1 MTKKALST
9 MSLVRIALAII
20 GVALAGLLYA
30 FPLYWLVVTSLK
42 TKAELFA
49 ASVNLLPHSPTI
61 QPYVDVLV
69 DRGFWVLLRNSV
81 FVCFFTVLVTLAV
94 GLLVTYPI
102 TRLAVPVGLRVGI
115 LNWALSL
122 RFLPPIAVV
131 IPYFAIVRTL
141 QLYDQPIALIG
152 IYSLFNL
159 PFAIWML
166 KGFLDEIPI
175 ELEDAALVDGAS
187 RWIAFRRVLLPLAAP
202 GVMAAG
208 IIVFTFAWSEF
219 LFALI
224 LTATPNSQTFP
235 VGVQGLVTQFEI
247 IWNDMAASG
256 VIAMTLPL
264 VLMVIGRRYIVAGLT
279 FGVIR
284 EK

>member
-1 MTKKALST
+1 
-9 MSLVRIALAII
+9 MSRPLLRNGLVVIALA
-20 GVALAGLLYA
+20 LAGVLYG

-42 TKAELFA
+42 SKGELFA
-49 ASVNLLPHSPTI
+49 STVHLVPHSPTLAA
-61 QPYVDVLV
+61 YTSVLV
-69 DRGFWVLLRNSV
+69 DRGFLVLLKNSIL
-81 FVCFFTVLVTLAV
+81 VCAATVLITLAV
-94 GLLVTYPI
+94 GLLITYPL
-102 TRLAVPVGLRVGI
+102 TRLPLPAALRTGVM
-115 LNWALSL
+115 NWALSL

-141 QLYDQPIALIG
+141 QIYDQPVALIG

-166 KGFLDEIPI
+166 KGFLSEIPI

-187 RWIAFRRVLLPLAAP
+187 RWTAFRRILLPLAAP

-208 IIVFTFAWSEF
+208 IIIFTFAWSEF

-256 VIAMTLPL
+256 VIAMALPL
-264 VLMVIGRRYIVAGLT
+264 ALMVIGRRYIVAGLT

>member
-1 MTKKALST
+1 MRSRRA
-9 MSLVRIALAII
+9 AIGLRLI
-20 GVALAGLLYA
+20 LIVAGLGVVAFLYS
-30 FPLYWLVVTSLK
+30 FPLYWLVATSLK
-42 TKAELFA
+42 TKAELYQSTTFIPQHPTL
-49 ASVNLLPHSPTI
+49 ASYGN
-61 QPYVDVLV
+61 VLFE
-69 DRGFWVLLRNSV
+69 RGFWVLLKNSV
-81 FVCFFTVLVTLAV
+81 IVCSATVAVTLAI
-94 GLLVTYPI
+94 GTLITYPI
-102 TRLAVPVGLRVGI
+102 TRLSVPPQLRVGV

-141 QLYDQPIALIG
+141 QIYDQPIALIS

-166 KGFLDEIPI
+166 KGFLSEIPL
-175 ELEDAALVDGAS
+175 ELEEAALVDGAN
-187 RWIAFRRVLLPLAAP
+187 RWTSFRRVLLPLATP
-202 GVMAAG
+202 GLMAAG
-208 IIVFTFAWSEF
+208 TIVFTFAWSEF

-247 IWNDMAASG
+247 IWNDMAAAG
-256 VIAMTLPL
+256 VIAMAIPL
-264 VLMVIGRRYIVAGLT
+264 VLMVIGRKYMVAGLT

>member
-1 MTKKALST
+1 MRQTFLRT
-9 MSLVRIALAII
+9 ALATLALGMA
-20 GVALAGLLYA
+20 GVLYG
-30 FPLYWLVVTSLK
+30 FPLYWLFVTSLK
-42 TKAELFA
+42 SKAELFA
-49 ASVNLLPHSPTI
+49 SSVHLIPHNPTFAA
-61 QPYVDVLV
+61 YTSVLIE
-69 DRGFWVLLRNSV
+69 RGFWVLLKNSV
-81 FVCFFTVLVTLAV
+81 IVCFSTVVVTLAL
-94 GLLVTYPI
+94 GLLITYPI
-102 TRLAVPVGLRVGI
+102 TRLPVPPRLRVNI
-115 LNWALSL
+115 LIWALSL

-256 VIAMTLPL
+256 VIAMALPL

>member
-1 MTKKALST
+1 MRSRSAAIWLR
-9 MSLVRIALAII
+9 LILIIAGL
-20 GVALAGLLYA
+20 GVAAFIYA
-30 FPLYWLVVTSLK
+30 FPLYWLVATSLK
-42 TKAELFA
+42 GKAELYQSITLIPQHPTL
-49 ASVNLLPHSPTI
+49 ASYGS
-61 QPYVDVLV
+61 VLFE
-69 DRGFWVLLRNSV
+69 RGFWVLLKNSV
-81 FVCFFTVLVTLAV
+81 IVCAATVVVTLAV
-94 GLLVTYPI
+94 GLLITYPI
-102 TRLAVPVGLRVGI
+102 TRLPVPPQLRIGV

-159 PFAIWML
+159 PFSIWML
-166 KGFLDEIPI
+166 KGFLAEIPL
-175 ELEDAALVDGAS
+175 ELEEAALVDGAN
-187 RWIAFRRVLLPLAAP
+187 RWTSFRRVLLPLATP
-202 GVMAAG
+202 GLMAAAT
-208 IIVFTFAWSEF
+208 IVFTFAWSEF

-224 LTATPNSQTFP
+224 LTATPNAQTFP

-247 IWNDMAASG
+247 IWNDMAAAG
-256 VIAMTLPL
+256 VIAMSVPL
-264 VLMVIGRRYIVAGLT
+264 VLMVVARKYLVAGLT

>member
-1 MTKKALST
+1 MRRRRGARWLARVAIVLLG
-9 MSLVRIALAII
+9 LV
-20 GVALAGLLYA
+20 VAGTVYV

-42 TKAELFA
+42 GKPELFA
-49 ASVNLLPHSPTI
+49 STVHLVPHDPTLQAYVSVMI
-61 QPYVDVLV
+61 

-81 FVCFFTVLVTLAV
+81 VVCGSTVLITLAV

-102 TRLAVPVGLRVGI
+102 TRLQVPPGLRVGI

-122 RFLPPIAVV
+122 RFLPPIAVI

-141 QLYDQPIALIG
+141 QIYDQPIALVM

-166 KGFLDEIPI
+166 KGFLAEIP
-175 ELEDAALVDGAS
+175 LEVEEVAMVDGAN
-187 RWIAFRRVLLPLAAP
+187 RWTAFLRVLLPLAAP

-247 IWNDMAASG
+247 IWNDMAAAG
-256 VIAMTLPL
+256 VIAMAVPL
-264 VLMVIGRRYIVAGLT
+264 ALMVIGRRYMVAGLT

>member
-1 MTKKALST
+1 MKRRRKPINLP
-9 MSLVRIALAII
+9 RIGIAV
-20 GVALAGLLYA
+20 VALGAVGLLYA

-42 TKAELFA
+42 SKGELFA
-49 ASVNLLPHSPTI
+49 SSVHLLPHNPTLAS
-61 QPYVDVLV
+61 YSSVLI
-69 DRGFWVLLRNSV
+69 DRGFWVLLKNSV
-81 FVCFFTVLVTLAV
+81 IVCLSTVVVTLV
-94 GLLVTYPI
+94 LGLLITYPI
-102 TRLAVPVGLRVGI
+102 TRLQVPVSLRVNI
-115 LNWALSL
+115 LTWALSL

-141 QLYDQPIALIG
+141 QIYDQPIALIG

-166 KGFLDEIPI
+166 KGFLAEIPL
-175 ELEDAALVDGAS
+175 ELEEAAMVDGAN
-187 RWIAFRRVLLPLAAP
+187 RWTAFWQVLLPLAAP

-247 IWNDMAASG
+247 IWNDMAAAG
-256 VIAMTLPL
+256 VIAMALPL
-264 VLMVIGRRYIVAGLT
+264 ILMVIGRNYIVAGLT

-284 EK
+284 DK